1 MYPPITS
8 VFIVK
13 ICFSAYF
20 QEKVVYLQ
28 CNKREISKKS
38 YKVYNNRFSKWEAIK
53 TDANYENNEDEWN
66 NWDVA
71 VQVDALQSYA

>member
-1 MYPPITS
+1 MCH
-8 VFIVK
+8 K

-53 TDANYENNEDEWN
+53 TDANYENNEDE
-66 NWDVA
+66 
-71 VQVDALQSYA
+71 